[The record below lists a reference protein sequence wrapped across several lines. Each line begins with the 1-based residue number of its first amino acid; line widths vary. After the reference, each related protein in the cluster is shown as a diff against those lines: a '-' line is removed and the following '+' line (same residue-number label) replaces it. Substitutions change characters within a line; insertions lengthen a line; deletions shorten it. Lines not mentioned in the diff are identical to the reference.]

1 MSDNVIKP
9 GSYEHKFDGIKRIY
23 GKQNQALLKNL
34 HVAVVGIGGV
44 GSWTVEAFAR
54 SGLGEIT
61 IIDWDDV
68 CYSNTNRQIHAL
80 DKNIGK
86 SKVDVLKERVFE
98 INSSCKVN
106 AIREYYTAEN
116 ANHIISNGG
125 KAVFHKLDV
134 SNSSEI
140 ETVIKKIFDIEGSID
155 LAVNN
160 AGIGGNFDGI
170 HKLSLKDWNNTI
182 NINLTG
188 VFCCMQ
194 NEIKY
199 MLKQGAGRIVNVASV
214 AGKDGNANA
223 SAYSVGKAGAIG
235 LTKSLGKEL
244 ADKNIAVNAV
254 TPAGAKTRILDQMTK
269 EHVQRMLSKVPR
281 GRFLEVEEFTSLI
294 CWLSSEE
301 NTFSTAAV
309 FDISGG
315 RSTY

>member
-1 MSDNVIKP
+1 MEKITFDFKDRTAIVTGGAQGFGFDIAKRFLKSGAKVIIWDNDPKAIESAVKDINN
-9 GSYEHKFDGIKRIY
+9 S
-23 GKQNQALLKNL
+23 NL
-34 HVAVVGIGGV
+34 TSNVV
-44 GSWTVEAFAR
+44 
-54 SGLGEIT
+54 
-61 IIDWDDV
+61 
-68 CYSNTNRQIHAL
+68 
-80 DKNIGK
+80 
-86 SKVDVLKERVFE
+86 
-98 INSSCKVN
+98 
-106 AIREYYTAEN
+106 
-116 ANHIISNGG
+116 
-125 KAVFHKLDV
+125 DV
-134 SNSSEI
+134 SNYEEVEKNVKEI
-140 ETVIKKIFDIEGSID
+140 VKNSNIDILI
-155 LAVNN
+155 NN
-160 AGIGGNFDGI
+160 AGITGPTATLWEYDI
-170 HKLSLKDWNNTI
+170 EMWKKVVE
-182 NINLTG
+182 INLMGT
-188 VFCCMQ
+188 FNCCRSIVPNM
-194 NEIKY
+194 IKNNY
-199 MLKQGAGRIVNVASV
+199 GRIVNVASV